1 LIIAPVAAQRQALLT
16 ERLRIMSNGK
26 GWFTGFDEVPSVFQ
40 TEELAELH
48 AIIQAVEYERSDQK
62 LER

>member
-1 LIIAPVAAQRQALLT
+1 
-16 ERLRIMSNGK
+16 MSNGK

-40 TEELAELH
+40 TEELAELL